1 MKLQLT
7 ERTQPNASLRPTPRD
22 VANPMNPSRSQL
34 RVVQA
39 AALDSQE
46 LFRSL
51 GTTPQGLAR
60 DKALIRRTQRGL
72 NEIAHEQPPQWYVQ
86 LLRTFKNPFILLLI
100 GLAIVSGLTADYP
113 AMAII
118 GVMVIVSVLLRFV
131 QEQRST
137 TAAERLRAMVGTT
150 ATVCCP
156 DGSRDTPV
164 GQAAAFR
171 LTVSP
176 HAAKTEEVPIKC
188 LVPGDVVQLSAGDMI
203 PADVRLLTSKDL
215 FVSQSLLSGE
225 SLPIEKSDVPGKR
238 AAELLATVGTPLDL
252 PNICFMGTNVV
263 SGAARALV
271 VATGNET
278 YLGSLAKHVVGK
290 RAPTGFDLG
299 VNRVSWLL
307 IRFMLV
313 MVPVVFVVTGWTH
326 GNWVNAF
333 FFAISVAVGLT
344 PEMLPMIV
352 TANLARGAVA
362 MARQKVIVKR
372 LSVMQDFGAMDVL
385 CTDKTGTL
393 TQDRVVLIQHL
404 DVVGQEDDGVFEY
417 ACLNSHFQTGLKNLL
432 DRAILDH
439 EDPFTNQDLSKRYL
453 KCDEIPFDFNRRR
466 MSVVVHEVL
475 HGRDRLICKGAVDEV
490 LTVCKYA
497 HIGGHTVPLTETT
510 EARARVTS
518 TNLNEDGV
526 RVIAVAFKELE
537 SQPGKQY
544 TVADEDNLVLCGF
557 VAFFDPPKETAGPA
571 IAALRRHGVAVKIL
585 TGDNELV
592 AQKTCKDVGIIAPV
606 TLTGGTIATMSDEE
620 LEEAVEATTLFAK
633 LSPQQKARIVRVLKG
648 KGHTVGFLGDGMND
662 GPALREADIGISV
675 DTGADIARESAEIIL
690 LEKSLLVL
698 EHGVLLGR
706 ATYGNIIKYIKM
718 AASSN
723 FGNMLSVM
731 AAAAWLPFLP
741 MLPLQIL
748 IQNLLYDFSQTAI
761 PFDHVDPEYLES
773 PRKWLV
779 GDIGR
784 FMLLVGPI
792 SSIFDLTTFALMW
805 FLFAAN
811 TPGKQALFQ
820 SGWFVEG
827 LLSQTLIIH
836 MIRTA
841 KVPFLQSTPAI
852 SLLLLSAAIMAIGIA
867 IPVTPLGGLVGL
879 VPLPG
884 SYFPWLAAT
893 LLSYCALTQVAK
905 MWYIRRFGMWL

>member
-203 PADVRLLTSKDL
+203 PADARLLTSKDL

-352 TANLARGAVA
+352 TANLAPRGRGHVA
-362 MARQKVIVKR
+362 AKGDRQASQRHAGLRRDGR
-372 LSVMQDFGAMDVL
+372 LVYG
-385 CTDKTGTL
+385 
-393 TQDRVVLIQHL
+393 QDRERSPRTGWSCIQHL

-466 MSVVVHEVL
+466 MSVIVHEVL

-518 TNLNEDGV
+518 TGISMKTACVSSPSHSRKLRANPGSSTPWRTRTISCSAGSSPFSIRRKRRQDRRL
-526 RVIAVAFKELE
+526 
-537 SQPGKQY
+537 QPS
-544 TVADEDNLVLCGF
+544 
-557 VAFFDPPKETAGPA
+557 
-571 IAALRRHGVAVKIL
+571 
-585 TGDNELV
+585 
-592 AQKTCKDVGIIAPV
+592 
-606 TLTGGTIATMSDEE
+606 GGT
-620 LEEAVEATTLFAK
+620 
-633 LSPQQKARIVRVLKG
+633 
-648 KGHTVGFLGDGMND
+648 
-662 GPALREADIGISV
+662 
-675 DTGADIARESAEIIL
+675 
-690 LEKSLLVL
+690 
-698 EHGVLLGR
+698 
-706 ATYGNIIKYIKM
+706 
-718 AASSN
+718 
-723 FGNMLSVM
+723 
-731 AAAAWLPFLP
+731 AW
-741 MLPLQIL
+741 
-748 IQNLLYDFSQTAI
+748 
-761 PFDHVDPEYLES
+761 
-773 PRKWLV
+773 R
-779 GDIGR
+779 
-784 FMLLVGPI
+784 
-792 SSIFDLTTFALMW
+792 
-805 FLFAAN
+805 
-811 TPGKQALFQ
+811 
-820 SGWFVEG
+820 
-827 LLSQTLIIH
+827 
-836 MIRTA
+836 
-841 KVPFLQSTPAI
+841 
-852 SLLLLSAAIMAIGIA
+852 
-867 IPVTPLGGLVGL
+867 
-879 VPLPG
+879 
-884 SYFPWLAAT
+884 
-893 LLSYCALTQVAK
+893 
-905 MWYIRRFGMWL
+905 